1 MFQKSKYILLALWVG
16 LFQTQC
22 SNDYLFN
29 EVSPTQSGISFANQ
43 LTDTEEL
50 SILDYLYFI
59 TVAGLLLGTSTMM
72 VWRTFISRPTKG
84 KTNSR
89 TRGTSS
95 SKTSL
100 SLRGVVGNADW
111 NTGVTMVD
119 VNNDGWLI
127 FTFALWWGIHGFR
140 GYNELYINQQ
150 DGIFKRNAVRYG
162 LALQNYSV
170 SAAFL
175 IMTATATSTCIS

>member
-50 SILDYLYFI
+50 SILDYLYFYNGGGVAVGDINNDGLEDIYFTANKGENKLYLNKGNLQFEDI
-59 TVAGLLLGTSTMM
+59 TVAA
-72 VWRTFISRPTKG
+72 
-84 KTNSR
+84 
-89 TRGTSS
+89 
-95 SKTSL
+95 
-100 SLRGVVGNADW
+100 GVVGNADW

-119 VNNDGWLI
+119 VNNDGWLDI
-127 FTFALWWGIHGFR
+127 YVCAVVGIHGFR
-140 GYNELYINQQ
+140 GYNEYISISRTVLSKN
-150 DGIFKRNAVRYG
+150 KRFGTDWPFR
-162 LALQNYSV
+162 
-170 SAAFL
+170 
-175 IMTATATSTCIS
+175 IIR